1 MAAASVWQRFELSFL
16 RYDDLGFSIDI
27 SRMKFPDGFFD
38 QMRPKIEKAF
48 SAMRDLEAGG
58 IANPDEK
65 RMVGHYWLRKPA
77 LAPNPE
83 LRSDIE
89 KTNAQLKEFAA
100 DVHSGKRKN
109 ARGEKFQHVLSIG
122 IGGSAIGPQFIA
134 EALGKANDPLDI
146 YFFDNTDPDGFDRG
160 LDKIDSELART
171 IVAAIAKS
179 GGT

>member
-1 MAAASVWQRFELSFL
+1 MASSSLWQRFQQYFL

-38 QMRPKIEKAF
+38 QMRPKVEKAF

-83 LRSDIE
+83 LRSR
-89 KTNAQLKEFAA
+89 LKRQTRSSNNLPPTFMPENQKRARRKISTRA
-100 DVHSGKRKN
+100 RSG
-109 ARGEKFQHVLSIG
+109 LG
-122 IGGSAIGPQFIA
+122 IGARTAIHRRSAWDSEG
-134 EALGKANDPLDI
+134 
-146 YFFDNTDPDGFDRG
+146 PDGHLFLR
-160 LDKIDSELART
+160 
-171 IVAAIAKS
+171 
-179 GGT
+179 